1 MHSGSRGDIRI
12 SNTVPEIGDTVFKA
26 VSDNDIRNISR
37 DRFRI
42 KSSGCHQRH
51 SLSHATQPKA
61 FVELTKGR
69 PPHADKLRRK
79 HTKNHVRRIDSV
91 AFVLVLRSIIL
102 ERSMPL
108 RC

>member
-42 KSSGCHQRH
+42 K
-51 SLSHATQPKA
+51 K
-61 FVELTKGR
+61 
-69 PPHADKLRRK
+69 
-79 HTKNHVRRIDSV
+79 
-91 AFVLVLRSIIL
+91 
-102 ERSMPL
+102 
-108 RC
+108 